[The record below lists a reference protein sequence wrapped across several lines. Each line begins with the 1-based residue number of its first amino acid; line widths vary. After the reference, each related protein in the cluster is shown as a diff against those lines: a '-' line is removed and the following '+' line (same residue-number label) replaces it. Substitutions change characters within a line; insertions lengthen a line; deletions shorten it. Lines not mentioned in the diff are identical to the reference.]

1 MVFTRWPRED
11 SFPTSFPGLSPTRP
25 CGATVRR
32 ENLEMRLYSF
42 PVSRALGGKYR
53 RLSRFAIFFYV
64 HENAGFTREKNHSRA
79 RVSGNRCKFTLA
91 KVSHTKKNLEL
102 FQVLCARTRT
112 RVMFFNSDSFLKRDF
127 LSPCSS
133 WKALVSSHIPKRVD
147 CFKLEE
153 DQTMWYRR

>member
-1 MVFTRWPRED
+1 MFD
-11 SFPTSFPGLSPTRP
+11 
-25 CGATVRR
+25 
-32 ENLEMRLYSF
+32 
-42 PVSRALGGKYR
+42 
-53 RLSRFAIFFYV
+53 V

-79 RVSGNRCKFTLA
+79 SVSGNRCKFTLA

-112 RVMFFNSDSFLKRDF
+112 RVMFFHSDSFLKRDF
-127 LSPCSS
+127 LSPCCS

-153 DQTMWYRR
+153 DQTMWYRRWNLAVLIHREGTSFLQFVSSLKGHCHYSESSGDVYAKQSVQIDFHNLIILFLLVI